1 MIDRRA
7 ILCAFLASLT
17 CLMTGRSDDALNGE
31 TKLPSARWRRPVAVI
46 VLDDGR
52 HAVVA
57 NQRSGSLSLLDL
69 EALRVVGETQVGE
82 SLSDMV
88 ALPGR
93 TVSADKSAP
102 PENAR
107 WLACDDAAHELL
119 LIERQGD
126 GFAATKRLK
135 VSPFPVTVT
144 VDSKGSRAFVASLWS
159 RTISVV
165 DLARWQDE
173 ASVNDS
179 PIVRTVRLPFAPR
192 AMSYVDDSTRLI
204 VADAFGSKLAVIDP
218 QAVRVES
225 VRELPAHGIR
235 QLRLHPTQPRLLLTH
250 QMLNRLSQ
258 TTFDDV
264 HWGALMVN
272 CFRSLLLADVLDP
285 KRDLLQHGELDFLGQ
300 PDHGAGD
307 PNGFVIRP
315 NGAIAVTLSGTN
327 ELILDDGS
335 HQWTTRVTL
344 EENPTAIALTANGT
358 RALVVNTLSDSVS
371 VVGLSQSKVI
381 GTIPLGEKPELSA
394 VDRGERLF
402 RSARLSHDKWFSCQ
416 SCHVDG
422 HTNGLLNDN
431 LTDGSFGSPKRVL
444 TLRGIADTPPYA
456 WTGRFNTLAEQVRHS
471 VRSTMQGEPLA
482 DEEVNDLVAYLRTLP
497 PPPGIGASDKAAAQR
512 GAVLFERLECARCHA
527 RPTFTSDRIA
537 DVKLKDERGLTKFN
551 PPSLR
556 GVSQTGPYFHDGR
569 AASIDEVLAKYKHQ
583 LDRELTSD
591 ELHDLVEFLNGL

>member
-1 MIDRRA
+1 MNDRRA
-7 ILCAFLASLT
+7 VVFGFLMSLAL
-17 CLMTGRSDDALNGE
+17 LMTSRADDVLNSE
-31 TKLPSARWRRPVAVI
+31 PKPLAARWRRPVAVA
-46 VLDDGR
+46 VVDDGR
-52 HAVVA
+52 RAVVA

-69 EALRVVGETQVGE
+69 EALRVVSETQVGE
-82 SLSDMV
+82 SLSDVV
-88 ALPGR
+88 AFPSR
-93 TVSADKSAP
+93 TVSPDKSAP
-102 PENAR
+102 LEATR
-107 WLACDDAAHELL
+107 LLACDDAAHELL
-119 LIERQGD
+119 LIDRKGD
-126 GFAATKRLK
+126 GFVVTKRLK

-144 VDSKGSRAFVASLWS
+144 VDSSGSRAFVASLWS

-173 ASVNDS
+173 TSVNDS

-192 AMSYVDDSTRLI
+192 AMLFVEASSQLI
-204 VADAFGSKLAVIDP
+204 VADAFGPKLAVIDP

-272 CFRSLLLADVLDP
+272 CFRSLLLSDVLDP
-285 KRDLLQHGELDFLGQ
+285 KRDLLAHGELEYLGQ

-307 PNGFVIRP
+307 PSGFVMRP
-315 NGAIAVTLSGTN
+315 NGFIAVVLSGTN
-327 ELILDDGS
+327 EMISDNG
-335 HQWTTRVTL
+335 HQQWTTRVTL
-344 EENPTAIALTANGT
+344 GEHPTAIALAAEGT
-358 RALVVNTLSDSVS
+358 RAVVVNTLSDSVS
-371 VVGLSQSKVI
+371 VVSLSQSAVL
-381 GTIPLGEKPELSA
+381 GTIPLGTRPELTA

-444 TLRGIADTPPYA
+444 TLRGIADTSPYA
-456 WTGRFNTLAEQVRHS
+456 WTGRFTTLADQIRHS
-471 VRSTMQGEPLA
+471 ARSTMQGEPLA
-482 DEEVNDLVAYLRTLP
+482 DEEANDLAAYLRTLP
-497 PPPGIGASDKAAAQR
+497 PPPGIGSSDAATAQR
-512 GAVLFERLECARCHA
+512 GIVLFERLECARCHA
-527 RPTFTSDRIA
+527 RPTFTSDRVA
-537 DVKLKDERGLTKFN
+537 DVKLKDEKGLTKFN

-556 GVSQTGPYFHDGR
+556 GVSQNGPYFHDGR
-569 AASIDEVLAKYKHQ
+569 AASLEEVLAKFKHQ
-583 LDRELTSD
+583 LDRELTAD
-591 ELHDLVEFLNGL
+591 ELRDLVEFLNGL

>member
-7 ILCAFLASLT
+7 VLCALLASLT
-17 CLMTGRSDDALNGE
+17 CLMSGRSDDALKGE
-31 TKLPSARWRRPVAVI
+31 TKPPSARWRRPVAVV

-69 EALRVVGETQVGE
+69 EALRVVGESQVGE
-82 SLSDMV
+82 SLSDIV
-88 ALPGR
+88 AFPGR
-93 TVSADKSAP
+93 TVSSDKSAP
-102 PENAR
+102 AATAR

-119 LIERQGD
+119 LIDRKGD
-126 GFAATKRLK
+126 GFTVTKRMK

-144 VDSKGSRAFVASLWS
+144 VDASGSHAFVASLWS

-173 ASVNDS
+173 ANVTDS
-179 PIVRTVRLPFAPR
+179 PIVRSVRLPFAPR
-192 AMSYVDDSTRLI
+192 AMCYVEDSTKLI
-204 VADAFGSKLAVIDP
+204 VADAFGPKLAVIDLL
-218 QAVRVES
+218 AARVES

-285 KRDLLQHGELDFLGQ
+285 KRDPLEHGELEYLGQ

-307 PNGFVIRP
+307 PNGFVMRP
-315 NGAIAVTLSGTN
+315 NGFIAVVLSGTN
-327 ELILDDGS
+327 ELISDDG
-335 HQWTTRVTL
+335 HQQWTTRVTL
-344 EENPTAIALTANGT
+344 GEHPTAIALAAEGT
-358 RALVVNTLSDSVS
+358 RAVVVNTLSDSVS
-371 VVGLSQSKVI
+371 VVGLSQSAVI
-381 GTIPLGEKPELSA
+381 GTIPLGTQPELTA

-431 LTDGSFGSPKRVL
+431 LTDGSFGTPKRVL
-444 TLRGIADTPPYA
+444 TLRGVADTSPYA
-456 WTGRFNTLAEQVRHS
+456 WTGRFTTLADQVRHS
-471 VRSTMQGEPLA
+471 ARSTMQGEPLA
-482 DEEVNDLVAYLRTLP
+482 DEEVDDLAAYLRTLP
-497 PPPGIGASDKAAAQR
+497 SPPGIGSSDKAAAQR
-512 GAVLFERLECARCHA
+512 GAALFERLECARCHA
-527 RPTFTSDRIA
+527 RPTFTSDRVA
-537 DVKLKDERGLTKFN
+537 DVKLKDEKGPAKFN

-556 GVSQTGPYFHDGR
+556 GVSQNGPYFHDGR
-569 AASIDEVLAKYKHQ
+569 AASLAEVFAKFEHQ
-583 LDRELTSD
+583 LDREMTAD
-591 ELHDLVEFLNGL
+591 ELRDLVEFLNSL